1 MRPCNFNTGYLTIN
15 SHSDIKKD
23 ERRKWGIEMS
33 TVYVLTNEAM
43 PGLVKVGKTSG
54 PLEKRMREL
63 YKTGVPIPFSCF
75 YAVDVDDADFVERKI
90 HEAFDDVRL
99 NESREFFTIAPEK
112 VKAALEITG
121 GKEVTPSEEII
132 ETETDLVAIEKQRN
146 RNRFN
151 FSKIGIEAGT
161 ILEFKKKPSETC
173 KVLDDDQVLFRDE
186 TTSLSKSAL
195 TLIQE
200 LGYNWDKIAGPQ
212 FWSYKGKTLYE
223 LSNERQ

>member
-1 MRPCNFNTGYLTIN
+1 MG
-15 SHSDIKKD
+15 
-23 ERRKWGIEMS
+23 

-54 PLEKRMREL
+54 LLEKRMRGL
-63 YKTGVPIPFSCF
+63 YSTGVPIPFSCF
-75 YAVDVDDADFVERKI
+75 YAVDVNDADFVERKI
-90 HEAFDDVRL
+90 HEAFDDVRF

-121 GKEVTPSEEII
+121 GKEVTPTEEII
-132 ETETDLVAIEKQRN
+132 ETETDLVAIERQRN

-151 FSKIGIEAGT
+151 FSKVGIEAGT
-161 ILEFKKKPSETC
+161 ILEFKKNPSETC
-173 KVLDDDQVLFRDE
+173 KVLDDDQVLFRGE

>member
-1 MRPCNFNTGYLTIN
+1 
-15 SHSDIKKD
+15 
-23 ERRKWGIEMS
+23 MS
-33 TVYVLTNEAM
+33 VVYVLTNEAM
-43 PGLVKVGKTSG
+43 PGLVKIGKTSG
-54 PLEKRMREL
+54 SIEKRMREL

-75 YAVDVDDADFVERKI
+75 YAVKVENSDFVESKI

-121 GKEVTPSEEII
+121 GLEVTPMQEVV

-146 RNRFN
+146 KNRFN
-151 FSKIGIEAGT
+151 FSKIGIESGT
-161 ILEFKKKPSETC
+161 VLQFKKKPSETC
-173 KVLDDDQVLFRDE
+173 EVLDDDQVRFRGE
-186 TTSLSKSAL
+186 ITSLSKSAL

-212 FWSYKGKTLYE
+212 FWCFKGKTLYE
-223 LSNERQ
+223 LSNDRV